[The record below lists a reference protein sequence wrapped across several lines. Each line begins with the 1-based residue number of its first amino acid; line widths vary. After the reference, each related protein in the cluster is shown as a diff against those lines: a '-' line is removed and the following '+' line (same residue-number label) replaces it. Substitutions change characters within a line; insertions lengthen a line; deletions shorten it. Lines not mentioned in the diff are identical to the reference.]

1 MKNLIII
8 FAILFASNLVAQD
21 KSPQATFSATI
32 HNFGDIKEEE
42 GPVSHTFE
50 ITNTGN
56 IPLIINRVATTCG
69 CTASDWT
76 KEPILPGTKGAIKAA
91 YNPQGR
97 PGPFVQNIT
106 VFTNA
111 TAGGTVISLR
121 GTVIPKPKTL
131 DDIYRRRIGDLG
143 MTNSHLSLGKVFVNQ
158 VRTDT
163 LMVYNF
169 GSNPLTVTFEQ
180 IPSHLS
186 IKSVPKTLKT
196 NEEGLVLVTF
206 DSRKI
211 DDWGFVVNRIRML
224 INNENPQGNLLSIS
238 ANIEED
244 FTAFSERELE
254 NAAQISFNETQ
265 KDFGI
270 VKEGDV
276 IDHEFIFTNTGKSN
290 LIIRKINS
298 SCGCTTAAPKITT
311 IKPGEQSSLSASFR
325 TTGFTGR
332 QSKTITVI
340 TNDPKRS
347 TVVLRL
353 SGTIVKK

>member
-1 MKNLIII
+1 MKNLIIA
-8 FAILFASNLVAQD
+8 FAVLIAINLSAQD

-32 HNFGDIKEEE
+32 HNFGEIKEEA

-56 IPLIINRVATTCG
+56 IPLIISRVATTCG

-76 KEPILPGTKGAIKAA
+76 KEPILPGSKGIVKAS

-111 TAGGTVISLR
+111 SAGGNVISLR
-121 GTVIPKPKTL
+121 GTVVPKPKTL
-131 DDIYRRRIGDLG
+131 EDIYKRKIGELG
-143 MTNSHLSLGKVFVNQ
+143 MTNSHISMGKVFVNQ

-169 GSNPLTVTFEQ
+169 GSIPITLSFEQ
-180 IPSHLS
+180 IPSHLTLKT
-186 IKSVPKTLKT
+186 IPKTLKA
-196 NEEGLVLVTF
+196 NEEGIVLITF
-206 DSRKI
+206 DSKKI
-211 DDWGFVVNRIRML
+211 DDWGFVVNRIRLL
-224 INNENPQGNLLSIS
+224 INNENLQGNLLSVS

-244 FTAFSERELE
+244 FTVLSEKDLE
-254 NAAQISFNETQ
+254 KSAQISFNETQ

-276 IDHEFIFTNTGKSN
+276 IEHEFVFTNTGKSN

-311 IKPGEQSSLSASFR
+311 IKPGEQTSLSASFR
-325 TTGFTGR
+325 TSGFTGR

-347 TVVLRL
+347 TIVLRL
-353 SGTIVKK
+353 SGTIVKN